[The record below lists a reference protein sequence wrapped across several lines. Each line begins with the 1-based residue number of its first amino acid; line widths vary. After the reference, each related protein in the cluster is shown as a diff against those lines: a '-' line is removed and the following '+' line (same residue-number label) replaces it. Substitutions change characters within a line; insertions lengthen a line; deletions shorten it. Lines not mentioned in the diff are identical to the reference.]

1 MFEGYNYV
9 EKNGQGAKDRF
20 ESPSA
25 LRTVYEHL
33 ATEDLADV
41 PRRTRIREQYDCH
54 LPYDPHELEQSG
66 QKNLA
71 NFNTGWM
78 KGVIDQR
85 ADVIMKLQADNA
97 SLIELRPIARE
108 LAGPQA
114 EIIGRVAAEEWSTM
128 ARDTGRFIPA
138 IARMCKEAD
147 LYGFGPLTFRSSL
160 DYVPV
165 ALDRGQVKFIGD
177 GPVFSSQ
184 HELIMFESELSAD
197 YLRFLL
203 DNEEV
208 AAAEGWNVKEVKD
221 WLIRA
226 YYQNEESRNE
236 PGTRGSV
243 PQSESVL
250 SLMRCNML
258 GEDEQFKKFH
268 VINAFV
274 KETAWPRGI
283 THIMMPSAA
292 DKGGEGG
299 FIFRRRNAYRTMDEC
314 FIWYPYS
321 FKDRYIKEVR
331 GLASFLYPIG
341 CTNNRLTCQ
350 IVDAAF
356 LASSVVIEQPTG
368 SAAQDVSIVEQGR
381 YTLLPAGFKSAQG
394 QIKPDLQMLMGVR
407 QSLDQMGTSSLS
419 GAEFGPIGP
428 LGSMPF
434 KDQNKPTKDELA
446 LQQSLRTRRDA
457 SEFAKRQDVMNKI
470 FRESFKRSLR
480 LAAMNPV
487 ERVDFPEI
495 DDWIRRCE
503 MRGVTLEM
511 LLTIPQLF
519 TIVACRDLAL
529 GADGKVAA
537 LSEYV
542 QLYGGTIDESG
553 RRFIARE
560 AAKLQFGQRDAD
572 QIIPERSR
580 DQAPND
586 QASFATQENNMMK
599 LGFPAMVG
607 EDQLHW
613 SHIPVHSQLLQ
624 EIVEMVAAPD
634 DNTPK
639 LNEFNGDPVQ
649 SEQIGEQT
657 LQNIQD
663 DPKKVLGVLATCSKH
678 VQEHL
683 AIGGREIGMEGQAKQ
698 VEKMLRDLRPTTKA
712 LNLAVAT
719 QERVERA
726 QREKQEREMQ
736 ALQDQASQAE
746 LEKAKYKI
754 DRDAEV
760 ARYKV
765 DKEDEIA
772 RLRLEAE
779 GRRGEAKAV
788 LDASRAAGDE
798 ARRNAETQARIDNE
812 KRISDARVNAASA
825 LNRFNAVNEVTG
837 MQSVQPADIANQQ
850 DAGLELM
857 SL

>member
-97 SLIELRPIARE
+97 NLIELRPIARE

-138 IARMCKEAD
+138 IARMCKESD

-243 PQSESVL
+243 PQPESVL

-428 LGSMPF
+428 LGSMLF

-599 LGFPAMVG
+599 LGFQAMVG

-678 VQEHL
+678 VQEHI

>member
-20 ESPSA
+20 ENPQA
-25 LRTVYEHL
+25 LRAVYDHL
-33 ATEDLADV
+33 STEDLADV

-54 LPYDPHELEQSG
+54 LPFDPHELEQSG

-85 ADVIMKLQADNA
+85 ADVITRLQADNA
-97 SLIELRPIARE
+97 NLIELRPIARE

-114 EIIGRVAAEEWSTM
+114 AMIGRVAAEEWSTM
-128 ARDTGRFIPA
+128 VRDTGVFIPA

-147 LYGFGPLTFRSSL
+147 LYGFGPITFRSSL
-160 DYVPV
+160 DYKPV

-184 HELIMFESELSAD
+184 HELIMFETELSAD

-203 DNEEV
+203 DNEEL
-208 AAAEGWNVKEVKD
+208 AAAEGWDVKELKD
-221 WLIRA
+221 WIVRA
-226 YYQNEESRNE
+226 YYENEESRAE

-250 SLMRCNML
+250 ALARCNML
-258 GEDEQFKKFH
+258 GEDEQFKTFH

-274 KETAWPRGI
+274 KEVAWPRGI
-283 THIMMPSAA
+283 THIMMPAAA
-292 DKGGEGG
+292 DKERKGG
-299 FIFRRRNAYRTMDEC
+299 FIFKRKNAYRTMDEC
-314 FIWYPYS
+314 FLWYPYS

-341 CTNNRLTCQ
+341 CTNNRFTCK
-350 IVDAAF
+350 IVDAGFQA
-356 LASSVVIEQPTG
+356 ASTVLEQPSG
-368 SAAQDVSIVEQGR
+368 GGAQDISIVEQGN
-381 YTLLPAGFKSAQG
+381 YIALPPGFKAAQS
-394 QIKPDLQMLMGVR
+394 QVRPDLQTLMGVQ
-407 QSLDQMGTSSLS
+407 QSVDQI
-419 GAEFGPIGP
+419 GARAMAGADFGPMGA
-428 LGSMPF
+428 LGAIPF
-434 KDQNKPTKDELA
+434 KDQSRPTKDELA

-457 SEFAKRQDVMNKI
+457 GEFAKRQDVMNKI
-470 FRESFKRSLR
+470 FRESFRRSLR

-495 DDWIRRCE
+495 EDWLRRCE

-511 LLTIPQLF
+511 LLSIPQLF

-537 LSEYV
+537 LAEYV

-560 AAKLQFGQRDAD
+560 VAKLQFGQRDAD
-572 QIIPERSR
+572 EIIPERSR

-586 QASFATQENNMMK
+586 QASFATMENNQLKM
-599 LGFPAMVG
+599 GFQVMVG

-613 SHIPVHSQLLQ
+613 SHIPVHSRLLQ

-639 LNEFNGDPVQ
+639 LNEFNGDPIQ

-657 LQNIQD
+657 LRNIQD
-663 DPKKVLGVLATCSKH
+663 DPKKVLGILAACSKH

-683 AIGGREIGMEGQAKQ
+683 AVGGMEIGMEAQAKQ
-698 VEKMLRDLRPTTKA
+698 VQKMLKDLRPTTKA

-736 ALQDQASQAE
+736 ALQEQASQAE
-746 LEKAKYKI
+746 IEKAKYKI
-754 DRDAEV
+754 DRDAEI
-760 ARYKV
+760 AKYKV

-779 GRRGEAKAV
+779 GRRGDAQDAIA
-788 LDASRAAGDE
+788 ASRAAGDE
-798 ARRNAETQARIDNE
+798 ARRNAEAQSRIDAA
-812 KRISDARVNAASA
+812 KKISDAKANAAQA
-825 LNRFNAVNEVTG
+825 VGRFNAVNEITG
-837 MQSVQPADIANQQ
+837 MQRVQPGDIANEP
-850 DAGLELM
+850 DAGLGMM